1 MHQYRIYTFRE
12 DGHFSTVRRI
22 ECADEKQA
30 VQKAQQ
36 LVEGEDGELWQG
48 EHLIARITYLQ
59 KQQTVLVPVV
69 GLITAADK

>member
-22 ECADEKQA
+22 ECTDQKQA
-30 VQKAQQ
+30 VQEAQQ

-48 EHLIARITYLQ
+48 EHLIARFTDLQ
-59 KQQTVLVPVV
+59 KQQSRLAPAAD
-69 GLITAADK
+69 LITVADK

>member
-1 MHQYRIYTFRE
+1 MNLMHEYRIYTFRE

-30 VQKAQQ
+30 VQKARQ

-48 EHLIARITYLQ
+48 EHLIARFTDIQ
-59 KQQTVLVPVV
+59 KTR
-69 GLITAADK
+69 A